1 MKATWDSNC
10 FSVSNGIYLRLYV
23 YYMIQDIA
31 VKHCDGVH
39 VTHATVFVA
48 GYKIDSQFD
57 DDIKTRSGSRKLKE
71 MVYRSVCLWAIVY
84 SSIEYWL
91 ALGSICNTGKRS
103 LIG

>member
-39 VTHATVFVA
+39 VTHTTVFVET
-48 GYKIDSQFD
+48 SFWLS
-57 DDIKTRSGSRKLKE
+57 KT
-71 MVYRSVCLWAIVY
+71 
-84 SSIEYWL
+84 
-91 ALGSICNTGKRS
+91 KRNG
-103 LIG
+103 I